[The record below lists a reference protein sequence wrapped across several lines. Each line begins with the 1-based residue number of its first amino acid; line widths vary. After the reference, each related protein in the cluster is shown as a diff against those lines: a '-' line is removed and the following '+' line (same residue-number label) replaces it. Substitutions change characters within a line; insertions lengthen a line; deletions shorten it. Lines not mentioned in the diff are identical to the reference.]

1 MPERSFGRTVR
12 YRRTKLGIS
21 QARLGQLV
29 GRSPATIRS
38 WESDKSVPNDADVV
52 STLAA
57 VIGVDERMLFDKAGI
72 EQPIAVETSPTI
84 EEALATLAP
93 EIVPMGEPEGVAE
106 GSEGDPAHIEAS
118 TASLFDTLPDER
130 VDELEQLL
138 EEYEGDAATP
148 DGEVEA
154 GHAVVVGPSPVS
166 SVSALVETATAHT
179 RETPTSPPPASM
191 ILVTEASYMEDPV
204 EKRFYQVRTL
214 ATVAGIVAL
223 GIAFLW
229 AVSRGL
235 GAFSDWVSEFLEMLR
250 I

>member
-93 EIVPMGEPEGVAE
+93 EIVPMGEPEGIAK
-106 GSEGDPAHIEAS
+106 GSEGEPAHIEAS
-118 TASLFDTLPDER
+118 TASLFDTIPDER

-148 DGEVEA
+148 EGDFDA
-154 GHAVVVGPSPVS
+154 GHAVVVGNSPVS
-166 SVSALVETATAHT
+166 SRALVETATAYI